1 MRSLPLS
8 LQICDF
14 KTRLFSWKLQKV
26 SFMLISCSTNR
37 YSMPV
42 TSSFARKRESVP
54 EYSAVMGVGHIN
66 TTGFL
71 FGDDDEK
78 AASQHE
84 SATSPD
90 VSSYLQMN
98 TTDDKFPI
106 LIRNN
111 HHPGLVG
118 VLMSPRM
125 SSTNAFLQLSASSA
139 ALDLALSQS
148 PGPESESKWWNN
160 QFTRHRPS
168 QHSLPQNV
176 YDLSQS
182 TQHSLDSPNSA
193 SQVSIDT
200 QIDSPVNVRLNRH
213 SMEATLASYTQ
224 KNLLS
229 NLTNGASSGRPSLA
243 NLQSSY
249 STNDIPTL
257 KNSNGLSTPISPPK
271 HDAKQQFHNHNAS
284 LGRIPAHAMN
294 SRHSRDMSNGD
305 IRREEQSNGYKTT
318 QSELQASAAPFG
330 PSTVSNLE
338 PASTSA
344 GMPSVSQ
351 YSSAP
356 APAYYGGYGMQ
367 LMNVGMTPV
376 PINSQLNFNNQLS
389 LYQPQNSFP
398 SYSPYNQVSRVPDSQ
413 ARVIQQRRMQNNEG
427 K

>member
-1 MRSLPLS
+1 
-8 LQICDF
+8 
-14 KTRLFSWKLQKV
+14 
-26 SFMLISCSTNR
+26 MLISRSTNR
-37 YSMPV
+37 YSMPA

-54 EYSAVMGVGHIN
+54 EYSAVMGLGHIN

-71 FGDDDEK
+71 FGDDDDK

-118 VLMSPRM
+118 VLISTRM

-229 NLTNGASSGRPSLA
+229 NLTNGTSSGRPSLA

-257 KNSNGLSTPISPPK
+257 KNSNGMSTPISPPK

-330 PSTVSNLE
+330 PPTISSLE
-338 PASTSA
+338 PTSTSA

-351 YSSAP
+351 YNTAP
-356 APAYYGGYGMQ
+356 APAYYGGYGME

-376 PINSQLNFNNQLS
+376 PINNQLNFNNQLS
-389 LYQPQNSFP
+389 LYQPQTSFP

-413 ARVIQQRRMQNNEG
+413 ARVIQQRRLQNNEG
-427 K
+427 E